1 MCLDLRLLVNY
12 NLIGGWK
19 YVTPETGEFF
29 TDEFDIVPAL
39 EKLVKNMDKYQ
50 PRKHFVE
57 NYGKEKTGK
66 KLADFIKRFYP
77 MVYPSANEIEYV
89 TPAI

>member
-1 MCLDLRLLVNY
+1 M
-12 NLIGGWK
+12 
-19 YVTPETGEFF
+19 FS
-29 TDEFDIVPAL
+29 AL
-39 EKLVKNMDKYQ
+39 EEYAKKNG
-50 PRKHFVE
+50 HCFVP
-57 NYGKEKTGK
+57 YDMLLDDGK